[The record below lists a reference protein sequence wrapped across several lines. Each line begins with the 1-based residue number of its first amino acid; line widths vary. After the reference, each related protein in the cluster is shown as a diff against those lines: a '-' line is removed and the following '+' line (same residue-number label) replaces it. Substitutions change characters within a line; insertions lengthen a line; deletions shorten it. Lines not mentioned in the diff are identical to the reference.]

1 MDKLFKV
8 SSNPHVRD
16 ENTTTSIMLDVI
28 IALIPA
34 TLFGVYNSGDNALH
48 AALLILFTVGACVLF
63 EFLYQKGMK
72 QKVTVSDMSAALTGL
87 LLALNLPADFP
98 VWMAVIGAA
107 FAIIVVKQVFGG
119 LGQNFMNPALGARCF
134 LFLSFSASMTT
145 FTYDGVTGATPLYT
159 LKTTG
164 TVDSILDM
172 FVGNIGGTIGETSVI
187 ALLVGAIY
195 LLVKKIIDFR
205 IPLFYI
211 LTFAIFILIFGDKS
225 FDLEYLAAQLC
236 GGGLMLGAFYM
247 ATDYVTSP
255 ITPLGRIVFG
265 VFLGLLT
272 GIFRVFG
279 ANAEGVS
286 FAIIF
291 CNLLVPLIEKFTRP
305 RPFGYVH
312 MKKKKEGE

>member
-1 MDKLFKV
+1 MSDLLKV

-16 ENTTTSIMLDVI
+16 KNTTSSIMLDVI

-34 TLFGVYNSGDNALH
+34 TIFGIYNAGDNALYTI
-48 AALLILFTVGACVLF
+48 ALILVTVGSCVLF
-63 EFLYQKGMK
+63 EFIYQKGMK
-72 QKVTVSDMSAALTGL
+72 QKVTIIDMIAAVTGL
-87 LLALNLPADFP
+87 LLALNLPSTFP
-98 VWMAVIGAA
+98 IWMAVIGAA

-134 LFLSFSASMTT
+134 LFLSFSSYMTN
-145 FTYDGVTGATPLYT
+145 FVYDGVSGATPLYI

-164 TVDSILDM
+164 EVDSLRDM
-172 FVGNIGGTIGETSVI
+172 FIGNISGTIGETSVI
-187 ALLVGAIY
+187 ALLIGAVY
-195 LLVKKIIDFR
+195 LLAKKVIDFR
-205 IPLFYI
+205 IPLAY
-211 LTFAIFILIFGDKS
+211 LATFSIFILIFGEKQLD
-225 FDLEYLAAQLC
+225 FEYLLAHLC

-255 ITPLGRIVFG
+255 ITPWGRVVFG
-265 VFLGLLT
+265 VLLGILT

-291 CNLLVPLIEKFTRP
+291 SNLLVPQIEKITRP

-312 MKKKKEGE
+312 MKKKKEGK